1 MYVALS
7 IYWGDQCGR
16 VIEISPTD
24 ADLALCTSG
33 SSPGDPNG
41 WIVSSGDTCTSNGGV
56 TNSVRTISGPE
67 CGAPIAGNTEKL
79 QKAECSILDTNP
91 AAVEISLE
99 VTNPDLGE
107 GPFTGY
113 NVTLFTKPDC
123 AGEQVSY
130 AGPMDSVPDGLLYV
144 AGCFSPSSGTW
155 GSFLVNQILLSQ

>member
-16 VIEISPTD
+16 VIEISSSD
-24 ADLALCTSG
+24 ADLALCTR
-33 SSPGDPNG
+33 D
-41 WIVSSGDTCTSNGGV
+41 DTCTPAGGV
-56 TNSVRTISGPE
+56 TNSVRTIGGPE

-79 QKAECSILDTNP
+79 QKADCSILDTNP

-107 GPFTGY
+107 GPFTGF

-130 AGPMDSVPDGLLYV
+130 AGPMDKVPDGLLYV
-144 AGCFSPSSGTW
+144 ADCFSPSSGTW
-155 GSFLVNQILLSQ
+155 GSFSVNQILLSQ